1 MLVNLVVVYLAY
13 AICRLAYLLENWNT
27 FANSLTIHSL
37 AETICGGLV
46 FDTSAILYTNS
57 LYILLMLVPLHYKET
72 AIWQKIAKWVFVTV
86 NGLCVVINL
95 SDAVYFQYTG
105 RRTTITVFSEFASE
119 NNLTGIFAGEMFR
132 HWYLLLLGI
141 ALIYGMYR
149 LYRSPFDMRRAGSH
163 PYGGTV
169 GSWMRY
175 YAVQTLCLLVFVP
188 VCIIGMRGGATTAVR
203 PITISNA
210 NQYADTPM
218 MAALVLNTPFS
229 LIRTIDK
236 PIFTVPQYFAQDE
249 LDRIYTPLHL
259 PQDSIVTRRKNVVVI
274 IVESFGREYIGGYN
288 RWLDGGSYK
297 GYTPF
302 TDSLMQH
309 SATWLY
315 SYCNGRKSIDGMPSI
330 LSSIPMF
337 VEPFFLTPS
346 SMNDVSG
353 LAGELKHKGYYS
365 AFFHGAENGSM
376 GFQAFARTT
385 GFDSYF
391 GRTEYNADKRFGG
404 DADFDG
410 TWAIWDEPFMQFYA
424 TKMSEFR
431 QPFISA
437 VFTASSHHPYVI
449 PEKYKD
455 IYPEEGIVIHKCI
468 RYTDNALRRFFD
480 TARRQPWYGN
490 TLFVI
495 TSDHTN
501 LSDHDYYQTSLG
513 GFCSPIIFFDPS
525 GDIQPGMRDAIAQ
538 QIDIMPTVL
547 NYLGY
552 DRPYVAFGCDLF
564 NTPAEETWAVNY
576 LNGIYQYVK
585 GNYLLQFDGRQAKGL
600 YRFRTDL
607 LLKENLAGQGIDEEQ
622 QMVREVKAII
632 QSYMMRMTDNKL
644 TAVGEEIKEA
654 TSYQDRRINSAIQF
668 WPYPYARAPYPYHL
682 QHHSFPKHGFR

>member
-365 AFFHGAENGSM
+365 AFFHGSRKRLDGDFRHSHVLRDLTAISAARNTMRTNGS
-376 GFQAFARTT
+376 AET
-385 GFDSYF
+385 
-391 GRTEYNADKRFGG
+391 
-404 DADFDG
+404 
-410 TWAIWDEPFMQFYA
+410 P
-424 TKMSEFR
+424 
-431 QPFISA
+431 
-437 VFTASSHHPYVI
+437 
-449 PEKYKD
+449 
-455 IYPEEGIVIHKCI
+455 
-468 RYTDNALRRFFD
+468 
-480 TARRQPWYGN
+480 
-490 TLFVI
+490 
-495 TSDHTN
+495 TS
-501 LSDHDYYQTSLG
+501 
-513 GFCSPIIFFDPS
+513 
-525 GDIQPGMRDAIAQ
+525 
-538 QIDIMPTVL
+538 TVH
-547 NYLGY
+547 
-552 DRPYVAFGCDLF
+552 
-564 NTPAEETWAVNY
+564 
-576 LNGIYQYVK
+576 
-585 GNYLLQFDGRQAKGL
+585 GL
-600 YRFRTDL
+600 Y
-607 LLKENLAGQGIDEEQ
+607 G
-622 QMVREVKAII
+622 
-632 QSYMMRMTDNKL
+632 
-644 TAVGEEIKEA
+644 
-654 TSYQDRRINSAIQF
+654 TSRSCSSMPR
-668 WPYPYARAPYPYHL
+668 
-682 QHHSFPKHGFR
+682 K